1 MEERNKMSLELVL
14 GGVAFIGLFAM
25 WVVLPSKMRKNRSK

>member
-1 MEERNKMSLELVL
+1 MGIEAIL

-25 WVVLPSKMRKNRSK
+25 WVVLPSKMKKNRSK

>member
-1 MEERNKMSLELVL
+1 MGIEAIL

-25 WVVLPSKMRKNRSK
+25 FVVLPSKLKKNRSK

>member
-1 MEERNKMSLELVL
+1 MGIEVIL

-25 WVVLPSKMRKNRSK
+25 WVVLPSKMKKNRSK